1 MSASRL
7 NWDDARPF
15 LAVARLGTLSA
26 AAAHL
31 QIGIATLS
39 RRIERLEHALGV
51 PLFARGQSGYRLTED
66 GVALLDKAEA
76 LETAALSFSSTAAA
90 RAEISGRV
98 RLATAETLA
107 TNVIIPALPRFVSLY
122 PKLTVEI
129 ITDIQTAD
137 LHRRDAD
144 VALRMV
150 APERGN
156 IHIQRVGTL
165 EWGLYASDAYL
176 KRCPL
181 PPDPASLEGHSI
193 ITWSEK
199 HVGLSSAKAL
209 ERLAAGTQPRI
220 ETTDL
225 PGQLA
230 AAKAGLGIASL
241 PHFLARG
248 AGLVC
253 LRKNIGLQQPIYLVM
268 QSDLSQS
275 ARIRAICDFLK
286 DIMAEH
292 KSEFQLED

>member
-1 MSASRL
+1 MSQPRL

-15 LAVARLGTLSA
+15 LAVARLGTLSSA
-26 AAAHL
+26 ASHL

-39 RRIERLEHALGV
+39 RRIERLERALGV
-51 PLFARGQSGYRLTED
+51 PLFARAQSGYRLTED

-76 LETAALSFSSTAAA
+76 LEAAALSFSSTAAA

-107 TNVIIPALPRFVSLY
+107 AHVIIPALPRFINLY
-122 PKLTVEI
+122 PRLTVEI

-156 IHIQRVGTL
+156 ISIQRVGTMG
-165 EWGLYASDAYL
+165 WGLYANRKYL
-176 KRCPL
+176 ERNPVASNV
-181 PPDPASLEGHSI
+181 ASLEGHSI

-199 HVGLSSAKAL
+199 HVGLSSAKL
-209 ERLAAGTQPRI
+209 LDRLAGNTQARI

-225 PGQLA
+225 PAQLA
-230 AAKAGLGIASL
+230 AARAGLGVASL
-241 PHFLARG
+241 PHFLARS
-248 AGLVC
+248 ADLVC
-253 LRKNIGLQQPIYLVM
+253 VRDSIGLDQPIFLVM

-275 ARIRAICDFLK
+275 ARIRAICEFLRE
-286 DIMAEH
+286 IVAEH
-292 KSEFQLED
+292 RSELQPEF